1 MARKNLDRVERA
13 RELARV
19 KIPFLAALAILALPL
34 NLCRASD
41 REARPFFERE
51 NFTGEWMGAR
61 PLIEEHGVTLNAG
74 YSAEVWGNTTG
85 GLETGSVYTG
95 LLDFAAELDWGKLAG
110 LQGLKA
116 GTTWLWLSGKDASA
130 DLVGNFLTVSNI
142 AGFNTL
148 RMFELWLEQEFFD
161 GQASLKIGQLA
172 PDGDFLVSDYA
183 GLFLNAEFGWT
194 ALAGM
199 NMPSGGPVYPVG
211 ALGLRLQTE
220 LLEDWTVLAGIFQGD
235 VFAQNVNRHG
245 FRWRLDTKNGYTG
258 LVESQVRWGGDA
270 LPGYVKTGA
279 WFQSGVAADPLAAR
293 TASGNCGF
301 YGVLDQL
308 VWREAEDE
316 GLGVFV
322 RSGFTPPDRNVVD
335 FFFDTGLTCRG
346 LIPGRGND
354 TTGAAL
360 GLASTTGGR
369 QGLLQAQGGT
379 SADCEIVVEATHQ
392 CMLAPFLV
400 LQPDLQWIIQP
411 GASAALPNALVVGG
425 RIALVF

>member
-1 MARKNLDRVERA
+1 MKFP
-13 RELARV
+13 
-19 KIPFLAALAILALPL
+19 IPVALVFFVWSL
-34 NLCRASD
+34 NVCRASE

-51 NFTGEWMGAR
+51 NFTGEWMGSR
-61 PLIEEHGVTLNAG
+61 PLLEEHGVTLNAG

-85 GLETGSVYTG
+85 GVETGAVYTG
-95 LLDFAAELDWGKLAG
+95 LLDFGAELDLGKLAG
-110 LQGLKA
+110 LQGLTA

-161 GQASLKIGQLA
+161 GRASLKIGQLA
-172 PDGDFLVSDYA
+172 PDGEFLVSDYA

-194 ALAGM
+194 ALAAM

-211 ALGLRLQTE
+211 ALGVRLQAE

-235 VFAQNVNRHG
+235 VFAQDVNRHG
-245 FRWRLDTKNGYTG
+245 FRWRLDAENGYTA
-258 LVESQVRWGGDA
+258 LVESQIRWGGDA
-270 LPGYVKTGA
+270 LPGYIKTGA
-279 WFQSGVAADPLAAR
+279 WFQSGAVADPLAAR

-335 FFFDTGLTCRG
+335 FFFDTGLTYRG

-360 GLASTTGGR
+360 GLANTTGG
-369 QGLLQAQGGT
+369 QQAILQAEGGT
-379 SADCEIVVEATHQ
+379 PADCEIVIEATHQ
-392 CMLAPFLV
+392 CVLAPWLV
-400 LQPDLQWIIQP
+400 VQPDLQWIIQP
-411 GASAALPNALVVGG
+411 GANAAVPNALVVGG
-425 RIALVF
+425 RVSLVF